1 MNQRELPQW
10 LNTLTPKC
18 RNLYGDWLPQPFT
31 RYSQKSI
38 DSYNEYLFS
47 SVIVVELRYSDLQP
61 SYRTISRPSRQIR
74 LFGVPILRAAAT
86 RSGYPVCLNAVLG
99 HQPSFQRRRI
109 TLTMDWVVLTTIDT
123 CATT

>member
-1 MNQRELPQW
+1 MGIGYP
-10 LNTLTPKC
+10 
-18 RNLYGDWLPQPFT
+18 NLS
-31 RYSQKSI
+31 RSI
-38 DSYNEYLFS
+38 HLKELFS
-47 SVIVVELRYSDLQP
+47 SMNTIFYLAVALRYSDLQP
-61 SYRTISRPSRQIR
+61 SYRIISYPSRQIR
-74 LFGVPILRAAAT
+74 LFGFPILRAAAT